1 MSLKE
6 MKKVRIEDLADC
18 PCEKHSKSHRLLTPI
33 TREEW
38 FQSITEQR

>member
-6 MKKVRIEDLADC
+6 MKKVGIEDLADC
-18 PCEKHSKSHRLLTPI
+18 PCEKYSKSHRLLTPI
-33 TREEW
+33 TREER